1 MERDDGLRILTQ
13 RGWLSGTP
21 AAFQRAML
29 TGCHWRPVEAGAL
42 IQVGDEEV
50 GELIGLA
57 SGIIELTTVL
67 GAPDTPLMHLEHPVF
82 WFGYMPILFREPR
95 RIRIAAKTPVWLAS
109 ISHPTVKRVLEDR
122 PPWWQH
128 LLPLALTYGNTSA
141 TVAADLL
148 IRDSERRCAA
158 VLLRLGGR
166 RFAGPDD
173 AMPIE
178 VPVTQDELAAA
189 ASLSRNTVGDM
200 LRKLAARGMIELG
213 YRGIMLRATR
223 ALRGFADGQ

>member
-1 MERDDGLRILTQ
+1 MDRDEGLEVLTQ
-13 RGWLSGTP
+13 HGWLNATP
-21 AAFQRAML
+21 AEFQRGIL
-29 TGCHWRPVEAGAL
+29 SGCRWRQAEAGEQ
-42 IQVGDEEV
+42 IQVGDEEH

-82 WFGYMPILFREPR
+82 WFGYLPILFREPR
-95 RIRIAAKTPVWLAS
+95 RIRILAKTAVWLAAV
-109 ISHPTVKRVLEDR
+109 SHASVKRQLQER
-122 PPWWQH
+122 PAWWQH
-128 LLPLALTYGNTSA
+128 LLPLALVYGNTCA

-173 AMPIE
+173 AVSVE

-189 ASLSRNTVGDM
+189 AALSRNTVGAM
-200 LRKLAARGMIELG
+200 LRKLADRGLIELG
-213 YRGIMLRATR
+213 YRGIILHAPRTLRA
-223 ALRGFADGQ
+223 FADGQ